1 MTTNTDR
8 DNAIATYIK
17 SLPKRDEQ
25 AYAAAFAHWLI
36 AFAGDS
42 DKAAM
47 ETIERAKGIRAG
59 RSARIRRELV
69 QRGVC

>member
-1 MTTNTDR
+1 MTESAR
-8 DNAIATYIK
+8 DQQISKFIA
-17 SLPKRDEQ
+17 SLPKREEQ
-25 AYAAAFAHWLI
+25 SYAAAFAHHLI
-36 AFAGDS
+36 AFHGDS

-47 ETIERAKGIRAG
+47 ETIDRAKGIRPG